1 MDPLQILHLY
11 ASKFPT
17 TIYAVHH
24 YQILQITLTVFHL
37 DMITPIWVCFF
48 LASTLRSHWKW
59 IGRKETFSEF
69 LTAALYV
76 KRLVKFLSD
85 QWFTRVLLCSSSS
98 VSLQENGLVP
108 LQSYAFFIYF
118 SLYVSSNDFSFF
130 FFFGSL

>member
-1 MDPLQILHLY
+1 MLLGFSYTLKKVIDCAWLHKSGAYLSGSKIQFLHLY

-37 DMITPIWVCFF
+37 DMITPIWGCFF

-76 KRLVKFLSD
+76 NRLVKFLSD

-98 VSLQENGLVP
+98 VSLRANG
-108 LQSYAFFIYF
+108 
-118 SLYVSSNDFSFF
+118 
-130 FFFGSL
+130 